1 MIGLFRLAVYAVV
14 AYLVYKFILK
24 AFGPAAPKAPS
35 PRAGARSGIMVKD
48 EVCQT
53 YLPRE
58 DAIRTKVDGLDR
70 YFCSEAC
77 RAKFLASRPDR
88 AGNAGRPTP

>member
-1 MIGLFRLAVYAVV
+1 MIGLFRLAVYAFV
-14 AYLVYKFILK
+14 AYLVWKFIRK
-24 AFGPAAPKAPS
+24 AFGPPASNSPT
-35 PRAGARSGIMVKD
+35 PRAGERSGIMVKD

-58 DAIRTKVDGLDR
+58 DAILAKIDGRDR

-77 RAKFLASRPDR
+77 RAKFLTSRQDR
-88 AGNAGRPTP
+88 ASGARRPTP